1 MGKWLNKFSDTRT
14 DSVATVDTVAS
25 VSTVSVPTHRHSE
38 SFSGGSAVAENP
50 NSRTDRVDTI
60 DILNSKSLLGNT
72 DTLDRLDNSD
82 SQCTHFRTDSV
93 DTLDDTFLE
102 SPSVSPDSP
111 DALDTMSAL
120 SVLNQAHPENFPAVS
135 DFVAD
140 PDRAC
145 PNCGSGQW
153 WQLPGQAW
161 HCRQCEPDMPLAAT
175 TLTLPCHKEQAR
187 PVDPHPSL
195 ERMFETACEGLSL
208 TPGQLRQALKDDLE
222 SCGQLTAL
230 GLRLVAE
237 TLSAYLPPQNEAVA
251 MLRQHPRVTHAFAT
265 DDDSDPDYV
274 IVTLAI
280 RNKATV
286 DLRIARDKYD
296 GLAILEWIEQ
306 HTSGDLQ

>member
-1 MGKWLNKFSDTRT
+1 MNVAELNRDIHRHGGDETVDGDDLKLTATQPLPAELLNKLRDHKAELLEYLSSNAPATIAEPDT
-14 DSVATVDTVAS
+14 
-25 VSTVSVPTHRHSE
+25 
-38 SFSGGSAVAENP
+38 
-50 NSRTDRVDTI
+50 
-60 DILNSKSLLGNT
+60 
-72 DTLDRLDNSD
+72 
-82 SQCTHFRTDSV
+82 
-93 DTLDDTFLE
+93 
-102 SPSVSPDSP
+102 
-111 DALDTMSAL
+111 
-120 SVLNQAHPENFPAVS
+120 
-135 DFVAD
+135 
-140 PDRAC
+140 AC
-145 PNCGSGQW
+145 PARGSGQW

-161 HCRQCEPDMPLAAT
+161 HCRQCEPDMLLAAT
-175 TLTLPCHKEQAR
+175 TLTLPCHKEQA
-187 PVDPHPSL
+187 PHVGSL
-195 ERMFETACEGLSL
+195 AGFECMLEMACEGLTI

-286 DLRIARDKYD
+286 DLRIPKDKYD